1 MKNSVKLTP
10 LQKYEKLANKV
21 SNKTLVNELIRR
33 YQVDTKNAVQNI
45 LNMCKTIKEFDEK
58 LHEGSLTETDFS
70 YFCASVN
77 LDKSSSTFR
86 KFRCIG
92 DKADLFEK
100 YLEKVPASYTILYE
114 IATLDP
120 DQFDLLVKS
129 KQLSNYIS
137 LKEVKQI
144 AGKITS
150 GNTASNKSSKTDITL
165 TVKFDSLK
173 VTKSSLRMLAN
184 FYRDIKILNGVNVT
198 SSNDSVLLSEV
209 LLEAA

>member
-1 MKNSVKLTP
+1 MKSRVTKTAVH
-10 LQKYEKLANKV
+10 KYEELGNTL
-21 SNKTLVNELIRR
+21 SNKALVNELIAK
-33 YQVDTKNAVQNI
+33 YQNDTKNAVQNI
-45 LNMCKTIKEFDEK
+45 INMCKTVKEFNENVK
-58 LHEGSLTETDFS
+58 SNLLTQSDLN
-70 YFCASVN
+70 YFCATVN
-77 LDKSSSTFR
+77 LSKESSTFR
-86 KFRCIG
+86 KYLCIA
-92 DKADLFEK
+92 DKADMFEK

-114 IATLDP
+114 IATLAP
-120 DQFDLLVKS
+120 DQFDSLVKS
-129 KQLSNYIS
+129 KQFNNYIT

-144 AGKITS
+144 GGKITS